1 MKRQGFTL
9 IELLA
14 VIVVL
19 AIIALIA
26 TPIVM
31 NTIESSKKGATIESV
46 RNMVHAAELYFI
58 SEDPRYGKL
67 NLLDDKLDYDGQKPE
82 LGEVEVNKNGDSR
95 VYAYI
100 NGYCVTKEYDS
111 ELYASKTNKE
121 ECNWYATDNYETTE
135 GSVFTLNNQKIKNY
149 LIYGNSTQAT
159 RSGKNLYDYNNVP
172 CFESAVKKD
181 NGYSRSGQSGI
192 RFYTFKTLENYIGKT
207 VTISFDLTTSEDGN
221 FSIYQYQG
229 NGIGIDFKSI
239 SKQMKANVKQ
249 RISVTGVVKE
259 LGTTE
264 NYSKGEII
272 VHKEGYT
279 GSYLVN
285 NIQFE
290 LGSTATAYEKYGVM
304 PSLEFPSEIKNTGD
318 LITKDNC
325 ASYGSDACNNV
336 GKYVVQVKATGKN
349 ILDFL
354 KPNSLNN
361 YSNRTSTSFEDGVYT
376 INGYQEDTN
385 ADTYFYA
392 DFVNLYLQKGE
403 YTLSFDY
410 KLEKSKTNITFGST
424 VSNDKNFVIRKG
436 DNSEVLHTT
445 NVVTASENNDFV
457 RVVLHYTIPSDG
469 NYNLRFGMDRPNFYG
484 VGSKMFLK
492 NAQLEYGNSA
502 TTYEEYKE
510 ATTNIYLDEPLRK
523 VDNTSD
529 YIDFANN
536 KVVRYI
542 KNIDLSKCTI
552 GLYTYKNLKGINII
566 NALDETKSRVSGL
579 SNREDKIG
587 KYYDSTGHYMWIGV
601 NNTAAYWVGILDY
614 LGISTVTEFQQWIK
628 ANQVS
633 IYYALTTPI
642 EETIDLPNIELL
654 DGTSTLL
661 VNTSTKPSNVKL
673 TTTK

>member
-31 NTIESSKKGATIESV
+31 NTIESSKKGATMESV

-58 SEDPRYGKL
+58 SENPRYGKL
-67 NLLDDKLDYDGQKPE
+67 NLLDDKFDYDGQKPE

-135 GSVFTLNNQKIKNY
+135 GTTFILNNQKIKNY

-172 CFESAVKKD
+172 YFEAAVKKD

-192 RFYTFKTLENYIGKT
+192 RFYTYQTLENYIGQT
-207 VTISFDLTTSEDGN
+207 VTISFDLTTSEDGE
-221 FSIYQYQG
+221 FLIYQYQA
-229 NGIGIDFKSI
+229 NGIGIKI
-239 SKQMKANVKQ
+239 NETNKTIYKTMKANVKQ
-249 RISVTGVVKE
+249 RVSVTGVVEE

-290 LGSTATAYEKYGVM
+290 LGSSATEYEEYGMM
-304 PSLEFPSEIKNTGD
+304 PSPEFPSEIKNTGD
-318 LITKDNC
+318 LVTKDNC
-325 ASYGSDACNNV
+325 ASYGSDACDNI

-349 ILDFL
+349 LFDLSALNWVSANGNNIKYSFNNNSVKIERLAENNTSAIYATMTF
-354 KPNSLNN
+354 KP
-361 YSNRTSTSFEDGVYT
+361 GVYT
-376 INGYQEDTN
+376 ISLSNVPSDYKGIGNFVYSSIFGAVYKEDENGIIKKTFTLTEPKTDVV
-385 ADTYFYA
+385 YFYMPETEHKIG
-392 DFVNLYLQKGE
+392 NK
-403 YTLSFDY
+403 
-410 KLEKSKTNITFGST
+410 ITY
-424 VSNDKNFVIRKG
+424 
-436 DNSEVLHTT
+436 
-445 NVVTASENNDFV
+445 NVQIEEGT
-457 RVVLHYTIPSDG
+457 
-469 NYNLRFGMDRPNFYG
+469 
-484 VGSKMFLK
+484 
-492 NAQLEYGNSA
+492 SA
-502 TTYEEYKE
+502 TTYEPYRE

>member
-46 RNMVHAAELYFI
+46 RNIVHAAELYFI
-58 SEDPRYGKL
+58 SENPRYGKL
-67 NLLDDKLDYDGQKPE
+67 NLLDDKLDYDRQKPE
-82 LGEVEVNKNGDSR
+82 LGEIEVNKDGDSR

-135 GSVFTLNNQKIKNY
+135 GTTFTLNNQKIKNY
-149 LIYGNSTQAT
+149 LIYGNSTQDKI
-159 RSGKNLYDYNNVP
+159 SGKNLFDYSYLNSTYSINGLKMTSTDDVITINGTLNKQGNLVLSNDFPNKFDTSKTYTLKIHVIGGNAVIGEGTGITFAFALFNSTNTKFVRTDVNSTSLDNIASVTFSGSTFEGDENLHLLFQNWRLESTYNNYQ
-172 CFESAVKKD
+172 VK
-181 NGYSRSGQSGI
+181 
-192 RFYTFKTLENYIGKT
+192 
-207 VTISFDLTTSEDGN
+207 
-221 FSIYQYQG
+221 
-229 NGIGIDFKSI
+229 
-239 SKQMKANVKQ
+239 
-249 RISVTGVVKE
+249 
-259 LGTTE
+259 
-264 NYSKGEII
+264 
-272 VHKEGYT
+272 
-279 GSYLVN
+279 
-285 NIQFE
+285 IQIE
-290 LGSTATAYEKYGVM
+290 EGSTATEYEEYGMM
-304 PSLEFPSEIKNTGD
+304 PSPEFPSEIKNTGD
-318 LITKDNC
+318 LLTKDNC
-325 ASYGSDACNNV
+325 ASYGSDACDNI

-349 ILDFL
+349 LFDLSALNWVSANGNNIKYSFNNNSVNIERLAENNTSAIYATMTF
-354 KPNSLNN
+354 KP
-361 YSNRTSTSFEDGVYT
+361 GVYT
-376 INGYQEDTN
+376 IS
-385 ADTYFYA
+385 
-392 DFVNLYLQKGE
+392 
-403 YTLSFDY
+403 LS
-410 KLEKSKTNITFGST
+410 N
-424 VSNDKNFVIRKG
+424 
-436 DNSEVLHTT
+436 
-445 NVVTASENNDFV
+445 
-457 RVVLHYTIPSDG
+457 IPSDYKGIG
-469 NYNLRFGMDRPNFYG
+469 NFVYSSIFGAVYKEDENGIIKKTFTLTEPKTDVVYFYMPETEHKIGNKITYNVQIEEGT
-484 VGSKMFLK
+484 
-492 NAQLEYGNSA
+492 SA
-502 TTYEEYKE
+502 TTYEPYRE

-552 GLYTYKNLKGINII
+552 GLYTYKNLKGIHII

>member
-95 VYAYI
+95 VYAYM
-100 NGYCVTKEYDS
+100 NGYCVTKEYNS

-304 PSLEFPSEIKNTGD
+304 PSPEFPSEIKNTGD

-325 ASYGSDACNNV
+325 ANYGNDACNNV

-424 VSNDKNFVIRKG
+424 VSNDQNFVIRKG

-502 TTYEEYKE
+502 TTYEPYRE

-523 VDNTSD
+523 VGDYAD
-529 YIDFANN
+529 YIDYNN
-536 KVVRYI
+536 KKIVRNVKERVYTGKESWLVDNGDASYAFDSTEPYI
-542 KNIDLSKCTI
+542 KKSKGLLFSNIAF
-552 GLYTYKNLKGINII
+552 YT
-566 NALDETKSRVSGL
+566 ETKDDSKFSFKSSGAGYIEF
-579 SNREDKIG
+579 NAFG
-587 KYYDSTGHYMWIGV
+587 KGYTSTTWKQYLANKYNSGSPVKVQYDI
-601 NNTAAYWVGILDY
+601 A
-614 LGISTVTEFQQWIK
+614 
-628 ANQVS
+628 
-633 IYYALTTPI
+633 TPI
-642 EETIDLPNIELL
+642 EQAIDLPSIELL
-654 DGTSTLL
+654 DGYNTLSI
-661 VNTSTKPSNVKL
+661 NTEVSPSNVKL
-673 TTTK
+673 TTSK

>member
-31 NTIESSKKGATIESV
+31 NTIESSKKGATMESV

-58 SEDPRYGKL
+58 SENPRYGKL

-135 GSVFTLNNQKIKNY
+135 GTTFILNNQKIKNY

-172 CFESAVKKD
+172 YFEAAVKKD

-192 RFYTFKTLENYIGKT
+192 RFYTYQTLENYIGQT
-207 VTISFDLTTSEDGN
+207 VTISFDLTTSEDGE
-221 FSIYQYQG
+221 FLIYQYQA
-229 NGIGIDFKSI
+229 NGIGIKI
-239 SKQMKANVKQ
+239 NETNKTIYKTMKANVKQ
-249 RISVTGVVKE
+249 RVSVTGVVEE

-290 LGSTATAYEKYGVM
+290 LGSSATEYEEYGMM
-304 PSLEFPSEIKNTGD
+304 PSPEFPSEIKNTGD
-318 LITKDNC
+318 LVTKDNC
-325 ASYGSDACNNV
+325 ASYGSDACDNI

-349 ILDFL
+349 LFDLSALNWVSANGNNIKYSFNNNSVKIERLAENNTSAIYATMTF
-354 KPNSLNN
+354 KP
-361 YSNRTSTSFEDGVYT
+361 GVYT
-376 INGYQEDTN
+376 ISLSNVPSDYKGIGNFVYSSIFGAVYKEDENGIIKKTFTLTEPKTDVV
-385 ADTYFYA
+385 YFYMPETEHKIG
-392 DFVNLYLQKGE
+392 NK
-403 YTLSFDY
+403 
-410 KLEKSKTNITFGST
+410 ITY
-424 VSNDKNFVIRKG
+424 
-436 DNSEVLHTT
+436 
-445 NVVTASENNDFV
+445 NVQIEEGT
-457 RVVLHYTIPSDG
+457 
-469 NYNLRFGMDRPNFYG
+469 
-484 VGSKMFLK
+484 
-492 NAQLEYGNSA
+492 SA
-502 TTYEEYKE
+502 TTYEPYRE

>member
-58 SEDPRYGKL
+58 SANPRYGKL
-67 NLLDDKLDYDGQKPE
+67 NLLDSKLDYDGQKPE

-135 GSVFTLNNQKIKNY
+135 GTTFILNNQKIKNY

-172 CFESAVKKD
+172 YFEAAVKKD

-192 RFYTFKTLENYIGKT
+192 RFYTYQTLENYIGQT
-207 VTISFDLTTSEDGN
+207 VTISFDLTTSEDGE
-221 FSIYQYQG
+221 FLIYQYQA
-229 NGIGIDFKSI
+229 NGIGIKI
-239 SKQMKANVKQ
+239 NETNKTIYKTMKANVKQ
-249 RISVTGVVKE
+249 RVSVTGVVEE

-290 LGSTATAYEKYGVM
+290 LGSSATEYEEYGMM
-304 PSLEFPSEIKNTGD
+304 PSPEFPSEIKNTGD
-318 LITKDNC
+318 LVTKDNC
-325 ASYGSDACNNV
+325 ASYGSDACDNI

-349 ILDFL
+349 LFDLSALNWVSANGNNIKYSFNNNSVKIERLAENNTSAIYATMTF
-354 KPNSLNN
+354 KP
-361 YSNRTSTSFEDGVYT
+361 GVYT
-376 INGYQEDTN
+376 ISLSNVPSDYKGIGNFVYSSIFGAVYKEDENGIIKKTFTLTEPKTDVV
-385 ADTYFYA
+385 YFYMPETEHKIG
-392 DFVNLYLQKGE
+392 NK
-403 YTLSFDY
+403 
-410 KLEKSKTNITFGST
+410 ITY
-424 VSNDKNFVIRKG
+424 
-436 DNSEVLHTT
+436 
-445 NVVTASENNDFV
+445 NVQIEEGT
-457 RVVLHYTIPSDG
+457 
-469 NYNLRFGMDRPNFYG
+469 
-484 VGSKMFLK
+484 
-492 NAQLEYGNSA
+492 SA
-502 TTYEEYKE
+502 TTYEPYRE

>member
-1 MKRQGFTL
+1 MKKRGFTL

-58 SEDPRYGKL
+58 SENPRYGKL

-135 GSVFTLNNQKIKNY
+135 GTTFILNNQKIKNY

-172 CFESAVKKD
+172 YFEAAVKKD

-192 RFYTFKTLENYIGKT
+192 RFYTYQTLENYIGQT
-207 VTISFDLTTSEDGN
+207 VTISFDLTTSEDGE
-221 FSIYQYQG
+221 FLIYQYQA
-229 NGIGIDFKSI
+229 NGIGIKI
-239 SKQMKANVKQ
+239 NKTNKTIYKTMKANVKQ
-249 RISVTGVVKE
+249 RVSVTGVVEE

-290 LGSTATAYEKYGVM
+290 LGSSATEYEEYGMM
-304 PSLEFPSEIKNTGD
+304 PSPEFPSEIKNTGD
-318 LITKDNC
+318 LVTKDNC
-325 ASYGSDACNNV
+325 ASYGSDACDNI

-349 ILDFL
+349 LFDLSALNWVSANGNNIKYSFNNNSVNIERLAENNTSAIYATMTF
-354 KPNSLNN
+354 KP
-361 YSNRTSTSFEDGVYT
+361 GVYT
-376 INGYQEDTN
+376 ISLSNVPSDYKGIGNFVYSSIFGAVYKEDENGIIKKTFTLTEPKTDVV
-385 ADTYFYA
+385 YFYMPETEHKIG
-392 DFVNLYLQKGE
+392 NK
-403 YTLSFDY
+403 
-410 KLEKSKTNITFGST
+410 ITY
-424 VSNDKNFVIRKG
+424 
-436 DNSEVLHTT
+436 
-445 NVVTASENNDFV
+445 NVQIEEGT
-457 RVVLHYTIPSDG
+457 
-469 NYNLRFGMDRPNFYG
+469 
-484 VGSKMFLK
+484 
-492 NAQLEYGNSA
+492 SA
-502 TTYEEYKE
+502 TAYEEYKE
-510 ATTNIYLDEPLRK
+510 KLTNIYLTEPLRK
-523 VDNTSD
+523 VGDNVD
-529 YIDFANN
+529 YIDYANG
-536 KVVRYI
+536 KVVRNI
-542 KNIDLSKCTI
+542 KSELVANKTWNYRADDDL
-552 GLYTYKNLKGINII
+552 
-566 NALDETKSRVSGL
+566 
-579 SNREDKIG
+579 
-587 KYYDSTGHYMWIGV
+587 
-601 NNTAAYWVGILDY
+601 
-614 LGISTVTEFQQWIK
+614 
-628 ANQVS
+628 
-633 IYYALTTPI
+633 IYYTDSNIMHSNYANSNYFLSGAQKTGTNPYVLTVSNVFRLYNKNYWSSLDSYKTWLNNHQDLVVEYLLATPI
-642 EETIDLPNIELL
+642 EESIDLPGIELL
-654 DGTSTLL
+654 DGYNTLSI
-661 VNTSTKPSNVKL
+661 NTEVSPSNVKL
-673 TTTK
+673 TTIK

>member
-58 SEDPRYGKL
+58 SENPRYGKL

-135 GSVFTLNNQKIKNY
+135 GTTFILNNQKIKNY

-172 CFESAVKKD
+172 YFEAAVKKD

-192 RFYTFKTLENYIGKT
+192 RFYTYQTLENYIGQT
-207 VTISFDLTTSEDGN
+207 VTISFDLTTSEDGE
-221 FSIYQYQG
+221 FLIYQYQA
-229 NGIGIDFKSI
+229 NGIGIKI
-239 SKQMKANVKQ
+239 NKTNKTIYKTMKANVKQ
-249 RISVTGVVKE
+249 RVSVTGVVEE

-290 LGSTATAYEKYGVM
+290 LGSSATEYEEYGMM
-304 PSLEFPSEIKNTGD
+304 PSPEFPSEIKNTGD
-318 LITKDNC
+318 LVTKDNC
-325 ASYGSDACNNV
+325 ASYGSDACDNI

-349 ILDFL
+349 LFDLSALNWVSANGNNIKYSFNNNSVNIERLAENNTSAIYATMTF
-354 KPNSLNN
+354 KP
-361 YSNRTSTSFEDGVYT
+361 GVYT
-376 INGYQEDTN
+376 ISLSNVPSDYKGIGNFVYSSIFGAVYKEDENGIIKKTFTLTEPKTDVV
-385 ADTYFYA
+385 YFYMPETEHKIG
-392 DFVNLYLQKGE
+392 NK
-403 YTLSFDY
+403 
-410 KLEKSKTNITFGST
+410 ITY
-424 VSNDKNFVIRKG
+424 
-436 DNSEVLHTT
+436 
-445 NVVTASENNDFV
+445 NVQIEEGT
-457 RVVLHYTIPSDG
+457 
-469 NYNLRFGMDRPNFYG
+469 
-484 VGSKMFLK
+484 
-492 NAQLEYGNSA
+492 SA
-502 TTYEEYKE
+502 TAYEEYKE
-510 ATTNIYLDEPLRK
+510 KLTNIYLTEPLRK
-523 VDNTSD
+523 VGDNVD
-529 YIDFANN
+529 YIDYANG
-536 KVVRYI
+536 KVVRNI
-542 KNIDLSKCTI
+542 KSELVANKTWNYRADDDL
-552 GLYTYKNLKGINII
+552 
-566 NALDETKSRVSGL
+566 
-579 SNREDKIG
+579 
-587 KYYDSTGHYMWIGV
+587 
-601 NNTAAYWVGILDY
+601 
-614 LGISTVTEFQQWIK
+614 
-628 ANQVS
+628 
-633 IYYALTTPI
+633 IYYTDSNIMHSNYANSNYFLSGAQKTGTNPYVLTVSNVFRLYNKNYWSSLDSYKTWLNNHQDLVVEYLLATPI
-642 EETIDLPNIELL
+642 EESIDLPGIELL
-654 DGTSTLL
+654 DGYNTLSI
-661 VNTSTKPSNVKL
+661 NTEVSPSNVKL
-673 TTTK
+673 TTIK

>member
-58 SEDPRYGKL
+58 SENPRYGKL

-135 GSVFTLNNQKIKNY
+135 GTTFILNNQKIKNY
-149 LIYGNSTQAT
+149 LIYGNSTQET

-172 CFESAVKKD
+172 YFEAAVKKD

-192 RFYTFKTLENYIGKT
+192 RFYTYQTLENYIGQT
-207 VTISFDLTTSEDGN
+207 VTISFDLTTSEDGE
-221 FSIYQYQG
+221 FLIYQYQA
-229 NGIGIDFKSI
+229 NGIGIKI
-239 SKQMKANVKQ
+239 NETNKTIYKTMKANVKQ
-249 RISVTGVVKE
+249 RISVTGVVEE

-290 LGSTATAYEKYGVM
+290 LGSSATEYEEYGMM
-304 PSLEFPSEIKNTGD
+304 PSPEFPSEIKNTGD
-318 LITKDNC
+318 LVTKDNC
-325 ASYGSDACNNV
+325 ASYGSDACDNI

-349 ILDFL
+349 LFDLSALNWVSANGNNIKYSFNNNSVKIERLAENNTSAIYATMTF
-354 KPNSLNN
+354 KP
-361 YSNRTSTSFEDGVYT
+361 GVYT
-376 INGYQEDTN
+376 ISLSNVPSDYKGIGNFVYSSIFGAVYKEDENGIIKKTFTLTEPKTDVV
-385 ADTYFYA
+385 YFYMPETEHKIG
-392 DFVNLYLQKGE
+392 NK
-403 YTLSFDY
+403 
-410 KLEKSKTNITFGST
+410 ITY
-424 VSNDKNFVIRKG
+424 
-436 DNSEVLHTT
+436 
-445 NVVTASENNDFV
+445 NVQIEEGTSVTA
-457 RVVLHYTIPSDG
+457 
-469 NYNLRFGMDRPNFYG
+469 
-484 VGSKMFLK
+484 
-492 NAQLEYGNSA
+492 
-502 TTYEEYKE
+502 YEEYKE
-510 ATTNIYLDEPLRK
+510 KLTNIYLTEPLRK
-523 VDNTSD
+523 VGDNVD
-529 YIDFANN
+529 YIDYANG
-536 KVVRYI
+536 KVVRNI
-542 KNIDLSKCTI
+542 KSELVANKTWNYRADDDL
-552 GLYTYKNLKGINII
+552 
-566 NALDETKSRVSGL
+566 
-579 SNREDKIG
+579 
-587 KYYDSTGHYMWIGV
+587 
-601 NNTAAYWVGILDY
+601 
-614 LGISTVTEFQQWIK
+614 
-628 ANQVS
+628 
-633 IYYALTTPI
+633 IYYTDSNIMHSNYANSNYFLSGAQKTGTNPYVLTVSNVFRLYNKNYWSSLDSYKTWLNNHQDLVVEYLLATPI
-642 EETIDLPNIELL
+642 EESIDLPGIELL
-654 DGTSTLL
+654 DGYNTLSI
-661 VNTSTKPSNVKL
+661 NTEVSPSNVKL
-673 TTTK
+673 TTIK

>member
-1 MKRQGFTL
+1 MKLKNKYGFTL

-82 LGEVEVNKNGDSR
+82 LGEIEVNKDGNSR

-135 GSVFTLNNQKIKNY
+135 GTVFTLNNQKIKNY

-172 CFESAVKKD
+172 YFEAAVKKD

-192 RFYTFKTLENYIGKT
+192 RFYTYQTLENYIGQT
-207 VTISFDLTTSEDGN
+207 VTISFDLTTSEDGE
-221 FSIYQYQG
+221 FLIYQYQA
-229 NGIGIDFKSI
+229 NGIGIKI
-239 SKQMKANVKQ
+239 NKTNKTIYKTMKANVKQ
-249 RISVTGVVKE
+249 RVSVTGVVEE

-290 LGSTATAYEKYGVM
+290 LGSSATAYEEYGAM
-304 PSLEFPSEIKNTGD
+304 PSPKFPSEIKNTGD
-318 LITKDNC
+318 LLTKDNC
-325 ASYGSDACNNV
+325 VSYGIDACDNI

-349 ILDFL
+349 LFDLSALNWVSANGNNIKYSFNNNSVNIERLAENNTSAIYATMTF
-354 KPNSLNN
+354 KP
-361 YSNRTSTSFEDGVYT
+361 GVYT
-376 INGYQEDTN
+376 IS
-385 ADTYFYA
+385 
-392 DFVNLYLQKGE
+392 
-403 YTLSFDY
+403 LS
-410 KLEKSKTNITFGST
+410 N
-424 VSNDKNFVIRKG
+424 
-436 DNSEVLHTT
+436 
-445 NVVTASENNDFV
+445 
-457 RVVLHYTIPSDG
+457 IPSDYKGIG
-469 NYNLRFGMDRPNFYG
+469 NFVYSSIFGAVYKEDENGIIKKTFTLTEPKTDVVYFYMPETEHKIGNKITYNVQIEEGT
-484 VGSKMFLK
+484 
-492 NAQLEYGNSA
+492 SA
-502 TTYEEYKE
+502 TAYEEYKE
-510 ATTNIYLDEPLRK
+510 KLTNIYLTEPLRK
-523 VDNTSD
+523 VGDNVD
-529 YIDFANN
+529 YIDYANG
-536 KVVRYI
+536 KVVRNI
-542 KNIDLSKCTI
+542 KSELVANKTWNYRADDDLIYYTDSNIMRSNYANSNYFLSGSQK
-552 GLYTYKNLKGINII
+552 
-566 NALDETKSRVSGL
+566 
-579 SNREDKIG
+579 
-587 KYYDSTGHYMWIGV
+587 TGTNPYVLTV
-601 NNTAAYWVGILDY
+601 NNVFRLYNKNYWSSLDSY
-614 LGISTVTEFQQWIK
+614 KTWLNNHQDLVVEYPL
-628 ANQVS
+628 A
-633 IYYALTTPI
+633 TPI
-642 EETIDLPNIELL
+642 EESIDLPGIELL
-654 DGTSTLL
+654 DGYSTLSI
-661 VNTSTKPSNVKL
+661 NTEVSPSNVKL

>member
-58 SEDPRYGKL
+58 SANPRYGKL
-67 NLLDDKLDYDGQKPE
+67 NLLDSKLDYDGQKPE

-135 GSVFTLNNQKIKNY
+135 GTTFILNNQKIKNY

-172 CFESAVKKD
+172 YFEAAVKKD

-192 RFYTFKTLENYIGKT
+192 RFYTYQTLENYIGQT
-207 VTISFDLTTSEDGN
+207 VTISFDLTTSEDGE
-221 FSIYQYQG
+221 FLIYQYQA
-229 NGIGIDFKSI
+229 NGIGIKI
-239 SKQMKANVKQ
+239 NKTNKTIYKTMKANVKQ
-249 RISVTGVVKE
+249 RVSVTGVVEE

-290 LGSTATAYEKYGVM
+290 LGSSATEYEEYGMM
-304 PSLEFPSEIKNTGD
+304 PSPEFPSEIKNTGD
-318 LITKDNC
+318 LLTKDNC
-325 ASYGSDACNNV
+325 ASYGSDACDNI

-349 ILDFL
+349 LFDKSKYLKAEDYTKTNNSYNVAEIKL
-354 KPNSLNN
+354 KPNTTYKISVKRYNGFTGKDDGYLLINSMEQVN
-361 YSNRTSTSFEDGVYT
+361 GSNWASIAHPSVP
-376 INGYQEDTN
+376 
-385 ADTYFYA
+385 
-392 DFVNLYLQKGE
+392 
-403 YTLSFDY
+403 DY
-410 KLEKSKTNITFGST
+410 
-424 VSNDKNFVIRKG
+424 
-436 DNSEVLHTT
+436 SEVNYIYTT
-445 NVVTASENNDFV
+445 SENGLLYIGYAAANQ
-457 RVVLHYTIPSDG
+457 T
-469 NYNLRFGMDRPNFYG
+469 NLDNIW
-484 VGSKMFLK
+484 K
-492 NAQLEYGNSA
+492 NTDVQIEEGTSA
-502 TTYEEYKE
+502 TTYESYRE
-510 ATTNIYLDEPLRK
+510 ATTNIYLDGPLRK
-523 VDNTSD
+523 VGDYAD
-529 YIDFANN
+529 YIDYNN
-536 KVVRYI
+536 KKIVRNVKERVYTGKESWLADNGDASYAFDSTEPYI
-542 KNIDLSKCTI
+542 KNSK
-552 GLYTYKNLKGINII
+552 GLLFSNIAFYASTKNNDNFNFARSGAGYIEF
-566 NALDETKSRVSGL
+566 NALNKGYTVETWKQYLADKYNSG
-579 SNREDKIG
+579 SPVKVQ
-587 KYYDSTGHYMWIGV
+587 YDI
-601 NNTAAYWVGILDY
+601 A
-614 LGISTVTEFQQWIK
+614 
-628 ANQVS
+628 
-633 IYYALTTPI
+633 TPI
-642 EETIDLPNIELL
+642 EESIDLPSIELL
-654 DGTSTLL
+654 DGYNTLSI
-661 VNTSTKPSNVKL
+661 NTEVSPSNVKL
-673 TTTK
+673 TTSK

>member
-46 RNMVHAAELYFI
+46 RNIVHAAELYFI
-58 SEDPRYGKL
+58 SENPRYGKL

-82 LGEVEVNKNGDSR
+82 LGEIEVNKDGDSR
-95 VYAYI
+95 VYAYM
-100 NGYCVTKEYDS
+100 NGYCVTKEYNS

-135 GSVFTLNNQKIKNY
+135 GTTFTLNNQKIKNY
-149 LIYGNSTQAT
+149 LIYGNSTQDT
-159 RSGKNLYDYNNVP
+159 RSGKNLFDYNNVP

-249 RISVTGVVKE
+249 RISVTGVVKK

-290 LGSTATAYEKYGVM
+290 LGSTATEYEEYGTM
-304 PSLEFPSEIKNTGD
+304 PSPEFPSEIKNTGD
-318 LITKDNC
+318 LLTTGNC
-325 ASYGSDACNNV
+325 ASYGSDACDNI

-349 ILDFL
+349 LFDKSKYLKTEDYNKTINSYKVAEIKL
-354 KPNSLNN
+354 KPNTTYKVSVKRYNGF
-361 YSNRTSTSFEDGVYT
+361 TGKD
-376 INGYQEDTN
+376 NGYLLINSMEQ
-385 ADTYFYA
+385 
-392 DFVNLYLQKGE
+392 VNG
-403 YTLSFDY
+403 SNWSSIAHSSAPDY
-410 KLEKSKTNITFGST
+410 
-424 VSNDKNFVIRKG
+424 
-436 DNSEVLHTT
+436 SEVNYIYTT
-445 NVVTASENNDFV
+445 SESGLLYIGYVISNQ
-457 RVVLHYTIPSDG
+457 T
-469 NYNLRFGMDRPNFYG
+469 NLDNIW
-484 VGSKMFLK
+484 K
-492 NAQLEYGNSA
+492 NTDVQIEEGTSA
-502 TTYEEYKE
+502 TTYEPHRE

>member
-1 MKRQGFTL
+1 MKKRGFTL

-58 SEDPRYGKL
+58 SENPRYGKL

-82 LGEVEVNKNGDSR
+82 LGEIEVNKDGNSR

-172 CFESAVKKD
+172 CFESTVKVEKD
-181 NGYSRSGQSGI
+181 KGYSRSGNSNI
-192 RFYTFKTLENYIGKT
+192 RFYTYQTLENYIGQI
-207 VTISFDLTTSEDGN
+207 VTISFDLTTSENGN

-290 LGSTATAYEKYGVM
+290 LGSTATEYEEYGTM
-304 PSLEFPSEIKNTGD
+304 PSPEFPSEIKNTGD
-318 LITKDNC
+318 LLTKDNC
-325 ASYGSDACNNV
+325 ESYGSDACDNI

-349 ILDFL
+349 LFDKSKYLKTEDYNKTINSYKVAEIKL
-354 KPNSLNN
+354 KPNTTYKVSVKRYNGF
-361 YSNRTSTSFEDGVYT
+361 TGKD
-376 INGYQEDTN
+376 NGYLLINSMEQ
-385 ADTYFYA
+385 
-392 DFVNLYLQKGE
+392 VNG
-403 YTLSFDY
+403 SNWSSIAHSSAPDY
-410 KLEKSKTNITFGST
+410 
-424 VSNDKNFVIRKG
+424 
-436 DNSEVLHTT
+436 SEVNYIYTT
-445 NVVTASENNDFV
+445 SESGLLYIGYVISNQ
-457 RVVLHYTIPSDG
+457 T
-469 NYNLRFGMDRPNFYG
+469 NLDNIW
-484 VGSKMFLK
+484 K
-492 NAQLEYGNSA
+492 NTDVQIEEGTSA
-502 TTYEEYKE
+502 TTYEPHRE